1 MRSFKHILNVIVV
14 RLVELMGPFLNDKI
28 YLRWKWH
35 FKMGGKLDFDN
46 PKAFNEKL
54 QWLKL
59 YDRKPEYTTMVDK
72 IKVKD
77 YIAEKIGAEYLIP
90 TIGVWDAPED
100 IDFDSLP
107 NQFVLKCNHNSGGL
121 FICKDKTK
129 VAKKQWAD
137 VLKGLRKSL
146 DYNYYMLGREWPYKN
161 VEPKLI
167 AEEFLESDSSRDL
180 MDYKFMCFNG
190 NVKCVFV
197 CSRRGTKDGLRVTFF
212 DLDWNVLPFT
222 RSHPAED
229 SPIPKPRSL
238 KLMVELATKLSMG
251 IPFVRVDFYEIDGK
265 VYFGEMTFFPGN
277 GYEAFEPEE
286 WDYKLGEWI
295 KLPNK

>member
-1 MRSFKHILNVIVV
+1 MRNLKHILNVIGV
-14 RLVELMGPFLNDKI
+14 RFVELMGAVLSDKL
-28 YLRWKWH
+28 YLKWKWR
-35 FKMGGKLDFDN
+35 FKMGGKLDLDN
-46 PKAFNEKL
+46 PKTFNEKL

-59 YDRKPEYTTMVDK
+59 YDRMPEYTTMVDK
-72 IKVKD
+72 AKVKD
-77 YIAEKIGAEYLIP
+77 YVAKKIGEEYLIP
-90 TIGVWDAPED
+90 TIGVWDVPED
-100 IDFDSLP
+100 IDFNSLP

-129 VAKKQWAD
+129 VTKKQWVA

-167 AEEFLESDSSRDL
+167 AEDFLESDSSRDL
-180 MDYKFMCFNG
+180 LDYKFMCFNG

-212 DLDWNVLPFT
+212 DLDWNLLPFT

-229 SPIPKPRSL
+229 SPIPKPQSL

-251 IPFVRVDFYEIDGK
+251 IPFVRVDFYEKDGK